1 MSLVLALKVVHV
13 LAAIVAVGS
22 SVASVY
28 WLRRAGLDRDRLVW
42 VLDGTRQVEQR
53 IANPAYIVLL
63 LTGILMVANGGF
75 RFDQGWIAT
84 AIVLYVFIAAFGR
97 PRLRAGRPPPAS
109 RSGGRPDL
117 ATLRGPGRTHA
128 ALQLA
133 DHRHRDGDRRPDG
146 GQAVLRAR
154 AGGEPA
160 RRG

>member
-42 VLDGTRQVEQR
+42 VHDGTRQVERR

-63 LTGILMVANGGF
+63 LSSVLMVVNGGF

-84 AIVLYVFIAAFGR
+84 AIVLYVFIAAFGILVFAPAVR
-97 PRLRAGRPPPAS
+97 RQRAEAAVDPTSPRYADLPDGRAG
-109 RSGGRPDL
+109 
-117 ATLRGPGRTHA
+117 T
-128 ALQLA
+128 
-133 DHRHRDGDRRPDG
+133 
-146 GQAVLRAR
+146 
-154 AGGEPA
+154 AG
-160 RRG
+160 